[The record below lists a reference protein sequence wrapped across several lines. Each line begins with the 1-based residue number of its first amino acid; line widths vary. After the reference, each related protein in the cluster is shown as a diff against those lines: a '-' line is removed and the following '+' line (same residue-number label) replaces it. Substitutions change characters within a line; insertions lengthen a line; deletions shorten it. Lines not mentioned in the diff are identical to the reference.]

1 MRFNNHFYLVFRA
14 VVQKP
19 KHDGIYSYKVEFTFT
34 TDLLAYFSAISILG
48 VKG

>member
-14 VVQKP
+14 VVQKS

-34 TDLLAYFSAISILG
+34 TDQSGRKI
-48 VKG
+48 KGR